1 MNQQVNLEMNVPPGK
16 LVEDIHNI
24 APTPPAADDVYVMP
38 ATQGQVRFWSLD
50 QLNPGNPGLNMPLMW
65 SCSGPL
71 DVELLAAAFSEAV
84 RRHEMLRTTFDM
96 VDGRLAQLIGP
107 PYQVQLSV
115 DDLQHLPDPPTSPE
129 AGHLIRAHAAYRMD
143 LRNGPLLVIKLLK
156 YAPEHHLLLVTMH
169 HIICDGISLGILLR
183 DIAVFYE
190 ALAEDKIPQLP
201 ELPIQFADYAVWQE
215 EWRQSDAAKVS
226 MEFWRKTLGNDLS
239 PIHLRRDPPLRKR
252 KDQGFDT
259 DSENGDIETLLIS
272 PKLTAAAHQ
281 FCIRENVTFNILLF
295 SVFCALLRRLTGLD
309 DISVGSPCANRTE
322 ESEELI
328 GLFMNI
334 QILRVKIEQGESF
347 RSLLR
352 KVQEWTLGAY
362 ENQEL
367 PFEELIFDPF
377 FAEGNNSFEVPLFF
391 LYQKSF
397 MLTQR
402 VAGLEITPVRS
413 MSPGAVFDVMFAIVD
428 RPEEGPRLQFEYNP
442 QHFRAATVQR
452 YLRMYIRLLESFV
465 EQDGAVAVDELA
477 ILGEGELEE
486 LTEADGDGSRF
497 EPTEITSTPNGDREI
512 QPDAGAPQAFVP
524 PRDMIER
531 QLSEMWQTTLNIPK
545 ISIRANFFSL
555 GVGSLAALRLITKM
569 NRFYGIDLGLASLI
583 HASTIES
590 VAELVRTRFSPNTMI
605 SLVPIQPHGTLPPL
619 FIVHGV
625 GGNVVNFYGLSQRM
639 GRDQPVYG
647 IQSQALVSSQAAL
660 LRLEDM
666 AAYYLK
672 EVRQVQPEGPYHF
685 LGYSFGGTVVLEIAH
700 QLRAKGQEVALLGML
715 DSKSREYQRAW
726 TKAKPFQGRIN
737 QRMDL
742 FRNNTGHLDWSNR
755 LAYFREK
762 VLTRTI
768 RFSCMAAA
776 VCKIKKVP
784 SFMKSAYDINYVAI
798 QNYQL
803 RPYPGRMTLFRATEQ
818 DDPLAPRALGWD
830 AIFSGGVEDIPLPG
844 DHERIFLEPGIE
856 VLATRLRECLNK
868 K

>member
-1 MNQQVNLEMNVPPGK
+1 
-16 LVEDIHNI
+16 
-24 APTPPAADDVYVMP
+24 
-38 ATQGQVRFWSLD
+38 
-50 QLNPGNPGLNMPLMW
+50 
-65 SCSGPL
+65 
-71 DVELLAAAFSEAV
+71 
-84 RRHEMLRTTFDM
+84 
-96 VDGRLAQLIGP
+96 
-107 PYQVQLSV
+107 
-115 DDLQHLPDPPTSPE
+115 
-129 AGHLIRAHAAYRMD
+129 
-143 LRNGPLLVIKLLK
+143 
-156 YAPEHHLLLVTMH
+156 
-169 HIICDGISLGILLR
+169 
-183 DIAVFYE
+183 
-190 ALAEDKIPQLP
+190 
-201 ELPIQFADYAVWQE
+201 
-215 EWRQSDAAKVS
+215 
-226 MEFWRKTLGNDLS
+226 
-239 PIHLRRDPPLRKR
+239 
-252 KDQGFDT
+252 
-259 DSENGDIETLLIS
+259 
-272 PKLTAAAHQ
+272 
-281 FCIRENVTFNILLF
+281 
-295 SVFCALLRRLTGLD
+295 
-309 DISVGSPCANRTE
+309 
-322 ESEELI
+322 
-328 GLFMNI
+328 
-334 QILRVKIEQGESF
+334 
-347 RSLLR
+347 
-352 KVQEWTLGAY
+352 
-362 ENQEL
+362 
-367 PFEELIFDPF
+367 
-377 FAEGNNSFEVPLFF
+377 
-391 LYQKSF
+391 
-397 MLTQR
+397 
-402 VAGLEITPVRS
+402 
-413 MSPGAVFDVMFAIVD
+413 
-428 RPEEGPRLQFEYNP
+428 
-442 QHFRAATVQR
+442 
-452 YLRMYIRLLESFV
+452 
-465 EQDGAVAVDELA
+465 
-477 ILGEGELEE
+477 
-486 LTEADGDGSRF
+486 
-497 EPTEITSTPNGDREI
+497 
-512 QPDAGAPQAFVP
+512 
-524 PRDMIER
+524 MIER

-590 VAELVRTRFSPNTMI
+590 VAELVRTRFSPNTTI

-685 LGYSFGGTVVLEIAH
+685 LGYSFGGTVVLEMAH

-726 TKAKPFQGRIN
+726 TKAKSFQGRIN

-818 DDPLAPRALGWD
+818 DDPQAPRALGWD
-830 AIFSGGVEDIPLPG
+830 AIFSSGVEDIPLPG